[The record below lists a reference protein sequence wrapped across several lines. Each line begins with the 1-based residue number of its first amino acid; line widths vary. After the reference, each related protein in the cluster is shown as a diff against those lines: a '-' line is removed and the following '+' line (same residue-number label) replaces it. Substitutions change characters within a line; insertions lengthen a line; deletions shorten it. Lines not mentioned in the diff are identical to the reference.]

1 METQAKY
8 DFNANGEDELSF
20 RKGDILKILSKEDQ
34 WYKAELHGSEGFI
47 PQNYVALKTPSW
59 FHENISRREAEDV
72 LMGKLVGCFLVRG
85 SQSSPGDFSV
95 SVRHEEDVQ
104 HFKVMTDGKG
114 HYFLWTEKFTS
125 LNKLV
130 EYYKTNSI
138 AKQKSM
144 FLLDDSQPEAV
155 NAHGYQDK
163 KGSLERQPPE
173 LPRSGRQFK
182 ETNNFPSYRRPMESA
197 PQQEKRGSL
206 ERPPAE
212 LPRQGNSNTPP
223 FRKPTDLH
231 HQKVQKV
238 RALYDFKPEE
248 DDELGFTCD
257 DIIEVLDSSDQL
269 WWKGRFRGQVGL
281 FPANYVTPINR

>member
-155 NAHGYQDK
+155 NAHGYQ
-163 KGSLERQPPE
+163 
-173 LPRSGRQFK
+173 
-182 ETNNFPSYRRPMESA
+182 
-197 PQQEKRGSL
+197 EKRGSL